1 MWAQSWTNILDITI
15 PYPGKNFL
23 DVTPNMQDQGYTPLT
38 MLQLAE
44 EFFLS
49 LNMSAMPPEFWAG
62 SIITEIPD
70 RLINC
75 QASAWDFCNSRDYRI
90 KMCAEVNMKDFTA
103 MHHELAHIQYF
114 LQYRH
119 QPKVFRDGANPGMSE
134 FSIFHA
140 FITHI
145 NYNFFFCLG
154 FHEAIG
160 EAIALSVSGPV
171 HLQSLGLVQTSID
184 DLPLDINYLFSI
196 AMDKLPFLPFAFIMD
211 KWRWDVFQRAISKDQ
226 YNCHW
231 HSLRYIQKYL
241 KVF

>member
-1 MWAQSWTNILDITI
+1 MWNFPYESPDFQKEIEDVWAQVSPLYEHLHAYVRRKLRDLYGPEKISRRAPLPSHILGNMWAQSWTNILDITI

-75 QASAWDFCNSRDYRI
+75 QASAWDFCNRRDYRI
-90 KMCAEVNMKDFTA
+90 KMCSEVNMKDFVA

-114 LQYRH
+114 LQYRN
-119 QPKVFRDGANPGMSE
+119 QPKVFRDGANPG
-134 FSIFHA
+134 
-140 FITHI
+140 I
-145 NYNFFFCLG
+145 N
-154 FHEAIG
+154 
-160 EAIALSVSGPV
+160 
-171 HLQSLGLVQTSID
+171 
-184 DLPLDINYLFSI
+184 
-196 AMDKLPFLPFAFIMD
+196 
-211 KWRWDVFQRAISKDQ
+211 
-226 YNCHW
+226 
-231 HSLRYIQKYL
+231 
-241 KVF
+241 